1 LSTAARAD
9 AIISGDWLP
18 DNVPVRSDVSSTR
31 LVSFNVVDQVAY
43 ELYLFAG
50 VCNLSIYEF
59 FLDQDRQFNGIE
71 QVESKVIPEVGVD
84 ANRIQIDS

>member
-1 LSTAARAD
+1 MCQCGPT
-9 AIISGDWLP
+9 
-18 DNVPVRSDVSSTR
+18 VSSTR

-43 ELYLFAG
+43 ELYLFTG
-50 VCNLSIYEF
+50 VRDLSIYEF

-71 QVESKVIPEVGVD
+71 QVESKVVPEVGVD